1 MNCTFKRIVS
11 VLMSLVLLFGVA
23 VLPGYATE
31 TEADSSEDY
40 PMLTTQEFVSEVK
53 AINNACEAVLGF
65 RLFPEEKL
73 QIKIDGFLN
82 DVFAGIKEE
91 TAGAIDCE
99 LLIQNLPSLKGH
111 SNEIK
116 SLLKLDMGE
125 LDPALKEMADDYYS
139 QQNMLGGF
147 AISFIRVYLKTIES
161 CEIYSVPVEG
171 EEGRLEL
178 CLVLNFEQGESELF
192 YTGIIYDTTDG
203 TLNSREENG
212 ILGIGYVFDTDD
224 YIISTAVNSWQ
235 RGFGFTMA
243 YDIFCYVT
251 KLFDYV
257 TVRVKFT
264 YDNREWM
271 IQLWKGKYLVAP
283 GAEIGIY
290 NREIGS
296 FGTFYNCAAD
306 EDMMVMG
313 MEIYH
318 QDDLIFEMEPQLHWW
333 LTGFKLHPKVYAP
346 SSLTMSATIDFPTEE
361 MATLFVENANATGE
375 IEAERSGTHT
385 SFVW

>member
-1 MNCTFKRIVS
+1 MNCTFKRIIS

-147 AISFIRVYLKTIES
+147 AISFIRV
-161 CEIYSVPVEG
+161 
-171 EEGRLEL
+171 
-178 CLVLNFEQGESELF
+178 
-192 YTGIIYDTTDG
+192 
-203 TLNSREENG
+203 
-212 ILGIGYVFDTDD
+212 
-224 YIISTAVNSWQ
+224 
-235 RGFGFTMA
+235 
-243 YDIFCYVT
+243 
-251 KLFDYV
+251 
-257 TVRVKFT
+257 
-264 YDNREWM
+264 
-271 IQLWKGKYLVAP
+271 
-283 GAEIGIY
+283 
-290 NREIGS
+290 
-296 FGTFYNCAAD
+296 
-306 EDMMVMG
+306 
-313 MEIYH
+313 
-318 QDDLIFEMEPQLHWW
+318 
-333 LTGFKLHPKVYAP
+333 
-346 SSLTMSATIDFPTEE
+346 
-361 MATLFVENANATGE
+361 
-375 IEAERSGTHT
+375 
-385 SFVW
+385 